1 MLQSYVLPKK
11 LKTIHQPS
19 QQIEIWINERQI
31 SSINELPRKEQSFVR
46 DFVKNLEERGW
57 KVKIQL

>member
-11 LKTIHQPS
+11 LKTVHQPG
-19 QQIEIWINERQI
+19 QQVEIWINERYI
-31 SSINELPRKEQSFVR
+31 SSIKELPNKEQNFLR
-46 DFVKNLEERGW
+46 DFVKNLEECGW